1 MSIAPWW
8 CGIIIRA
15 KSRSGLPVK
24 GTSMSACMRATPSA
38 IIFSNPSAPALW
50 ACPWC
55 AAPASASM
63 AVKLNE
69 KDAIGGRMP
78 APSVEGQQR
87 SRVAIVAPLAAQY
100 AARRLHKVELIESCT
115 KLSDSRTV
123 EVADTGGLLRALAR
137 RPDGRAAWPEYEGAL
152 RGRSDA
158 AAEVHCRSRA
168 GEHDLIEKRVLCAY
182 HEAGHAVV
190 AVVLGMRLERVTTG
204 READV
209 GRYAPRSRPACARS
223 WPTPRCTS
231 AAGLTKGGWRPS
243 SGCGGHLQAL
253 LCALDSRVGTQR
265 P

>member
-1 MSIAPWW
+1 
-8 CGIIIRA
+8 
-15 KSRSGLPVK
+15 
-24 GTSMSACMRATPSA
+24 
-38 IIFSNPSAPALW
+38 
-50 ACPWC
+50 
-55 AAPASASM
+55 
-63 AVKLNE
+63 
-69 KDAIGGRMP
+69 MP

-137 RPDGRAAWPEYEGAL
+137 RPDGRAAWPEYEDAF

-190 AVVLGMRLERVTTG
+190 AVVLAMRLERVTLGANGTG
-204 READV
+204 SRCRTLRPKEPASLRQV
-209 GRYAPRSRPACARS
+209 LAYAATHLGGGLAEGRLA
-223 WPTPRCTS
+223 TPL
-231 AAGLTKGGWRPS
+231 GLR
-243 SGCGGHLQAL
+243 
-253 LCALDSRVGTQR
+253 
-265 P
+265 